1 MQKGCVLMK
10 TPVKKH
16 ILTALAVTVAAFV
29 MAVNKNTFVDTA
41 GLYPGGVAGLTILIQ
56 RFAADAFQIALPF
69 TVINLLLNAVP
80 VYIGFRY
87 IGKNFTLYSCLMIL
101 LNSLFTDLLPSHI
114 ITEDILLISVF
125 GGIIQGAAVA
135 LCLNAGATSGGT
147 DFISIFLS
155 ERRGMDSF
163 SVILLF
169 NAVIICIAGLIFGW
183 DKALYS
189 IIFQY
194 STTAVIRILYK
205 KFQQSTLFIVT
216 TKPVAVCNA
225 IYNISQHGATILE
238 GKGSYAYC
246 ERNVVYSVV
255 SAAESKKVIQVIR
268 QADPDAFINEIKTQK
283 LSGRFFQPKEQ

>member
-1 MQKGCVLMK
+1 MK
-10 TPVKKH
+10 TSFKKH
-16 ILTALAVTVAAFV
+16 ILTTIAVTIAALI
-29 MAVNKNTFVDTA
+29 MAINKNTFVDTA

-56 RFAADAFQIALPF
+56 RFISDMFHFMPPF
-69 TVINLLLNAVP
+69 TVINLLLNAIP

-87 IGKNFTLYSCLMIL
+87 IGKNFTLYSCLMII
-101 LNSLFTDLLPSHI
+101 LNSLFTDLLPSYI
-114 ITEDILLISVF
+114 ITEDILLISIF
-125 GGIIQGAAVA
+125 GGLIQGASIA

-155 ERRGMDSF
+155 ERRGVDSF
-163 SVILLF
+163 SIILLF
-169 NAVIICIAGLIFGW
+169 NALVLCIAGFLFGW

-194 STTAVIRILYK
+194 ASTAVIRVLYK

-238 GKGSYAYC
+238 GKGSYEHC

-255 SAAESKKVIQVIR
+255 SAAESKKVIRVIR
-268 QADPDAFINEIKTQK
+268 QADPEAFINEMKTEK
-283 LSGRFFQPKEQ
+283 LSGRFYQPKES